1 MGALAQGPS
10 VARGDDF
17 VQTKLVAR
25 RDLAKNGQM
34 SIAAYTRPG
43 PSPVQVLPTIAV
55 KVPPT
60 TAVKVPHTTA
70 FQVPHPT
77 TVQVPPLPL
86 SSCPSPLLANLL
98 PKPHSLPSLQQ

>member
-10 VARGDDF
+10 VARGGDF
-17 VQTKLVAR
+17 VKTKLAAK
-25 RDLAKNGQM
+25 RDLAKNGQL
-34 SIAAYTRPG
+34 SSAAYTRPG
-43 PSPVQVLPTIAV
+43 PSAVQVPPTIAV

-77 TVQVPPLPL
+77 TV
-86 SSCPSPLLANLL
+86 
-98 PKPHSLPSLQQ
+98 